1 MTAAP
6 GQGLTW
12 PLFSFHVGHTAFP
25 WVLQHQAPAREAVT
39 LWLGV
44 HRERAWAISATE
56 NVTANQGN
64 AKLIHFFLSAQSLP
78 VPWVS
83 LLGPVLF

>member
-1 MTAAP
+1 MTTTS
-6 GQGLTW
+6 GQEITW
-12 PLFSFHVGHTAFP
+12 PLLSIRAGHTAFP
-25 WVLQHQAPAREAVT
+25 WVLQHLAPARETVT

-44 HRERAWAISATE
+44 HRTISATE

-78 VPWVS
+78 APWVS
-83 LLGPVLF
+83 LLGLVLF